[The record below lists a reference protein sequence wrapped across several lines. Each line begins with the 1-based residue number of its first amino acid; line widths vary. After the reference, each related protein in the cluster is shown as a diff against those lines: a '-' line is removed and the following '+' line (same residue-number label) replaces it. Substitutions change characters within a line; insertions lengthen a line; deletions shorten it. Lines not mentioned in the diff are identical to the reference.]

1 MTHAMPSTLVR
12 LGAAAAA
19 AFALSGCVTVN
30 SGLDNSAGRK
40 TVYADAATT
49 SSKVAGVG
57 VESQDVISMTDQMMR
72 DILATPEIAGR
83 AKAPRIIID
92 SAYFANDSSSRINKN
107 AITDR
112 LRVELNRSAAGRMVF
127 LGRHYGDM
135 VAKERE
141 LKREGGADAGTIR
154 STKAQAGADFRL
166 GGRIVSMDAASTKNG
181 TVSRYHQ
188 ITFELIDLEYGNIA
202 WSGLYEFK
210 KEAQDDVVYR

>member
-1 MTHAMPSTLVR
+1 MTHAMPSTFVR

-57 VESQDVISMTDQMMR
+57 VESQDVIS
-72 DILATPEIAGR
+72 
-83 AKAPRIIID
+83 
-92 SAYFANDSSSRINKN
+92 
-107 AITDR
+107 ITDR

-166 GGRIVSMDAASTKNG
+166 G
-181 TVSRYHQ
+181 
-188 ITFELIDLEYGNIA
+188 
-202 WSGLYEFK
+202 
-210 KEAQDDVVYR
+210 

>member
-1 MTHAMPSTLVR
+1 MQHSHLNKFTRVGSGVMV
-12 LGAAAAA
+12 
-19 AFALSGCVTVN
+19 ALAISGCTTVN
-30 SGLDNSAGRK
+30 SGLNNTAGSR
-40 TVYADAATT
+40 TVYADAGTT
-49 SSKVAGVG
+49 SKQVAGIG

-72 DILATPEIAGR
+72 DIIATPVIAGR
-83 AKAPRIIID
+83 DKAPRIIID
-92 SAYFANDSSSRINKN
+92 STYFVNDSSSRINKN

-154 STKAQAGADFRL
+154 ATKAQAGADFRL
-166 GGRIVSMDAASTKNG
+166 GGRITSMDAAATRSG
-181 TVSRYHQ
+181 AVSRYHQ

>member
-1 MTHAMPSTLVR
+1 MHIPLNTFARAGAGL
-12 LGAAAAA
+12 AAAL
-19 AFALSGCVTVN
+19 ALSGCVTVN

-40 TVYADAATT
+40 TVYADAATP
-49 SSKVAGVG
+49 SKQVAGVG

-83 AKAPRIIID
+83 GKAPRVIID
-92 SAYFANDSSSRINKN
+92 SAYFMNDSSSRINKN
-107 AITDR
+107 VITDR
-112 LRVELNRSAAGRMVF
+112 LRVELNRAASGRLVF

-141 LKREGGADAGTIR
+141 LKRDGGADAGTIR
-154 STKAQAGADFRL
+154 ATTAQAGADFRL
-166 GGRIVSMDAASTKNG
+166 GGRITSMDAASARGG
-181 TVSRYHQ
+181 TTSRYHQ